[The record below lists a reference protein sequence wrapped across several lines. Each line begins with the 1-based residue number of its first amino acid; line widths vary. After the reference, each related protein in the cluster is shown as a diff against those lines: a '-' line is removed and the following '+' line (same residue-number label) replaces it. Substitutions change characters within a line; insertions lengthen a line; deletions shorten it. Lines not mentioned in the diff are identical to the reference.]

1 MTRFRYIFLVVSS
14 LLYLVNAHAQVP
26 GYLGKRLAIG
36 YAPSIMPFASIFDFK
51 AADGTDLTGLALN
64 IKHRIDLNYVVS
76 EHTTLSFDYSF
87 QKWGVISNLNGEGKL
102 VSKDDYYDEE
112 SMFREFGLYDCSYV
126 YTTSNKFTL
135 SLVTSKAIAPR
146 GNYFAIGLSY
156 ESISPKMV
164 DIEGKTIDLD
174 PLSDIGL
181 TMRFGKRR
189 VFFDKILIDGALSFE
204 ANTGFIYAGS
214 SLGDYNAERRGF
226 GGSNYGGLKKEDLN
240 KEILKQAALHTLIS
254 LRLGVYYLL

>member
-1 MTRFRYIFLVVSS
+1 MTRLRYIFLVVSS
-14 LLYLVNAHAQVP
+14 LVYLANAHAQVP

-36 YAPSIMPFASIFDFK
+36 YAPSIMPFAGIFDFK

-76 EHTTLSFDYSF
+76 EKATLSFDYSF
-87 QKWGVISNLNGEGKL
+87 QKWGVISNVDENGRLRGK
-102 VSKDDYYDEE
+102 SDY
-112 SMFREFGLYDCSYV
+112 FRENIMRDFNLYDFKYV
-126 YTTSNKFTL
+126 YATSNKFTL
-135 SLVTSKAIAPR
+135 SLVSSKAIAPR

-174 PLSDIGL
+174 ALSDVGL

-189 VFFDKILIDGALSFE
+189 VVFDKILIDGSLSFE
-204 ANTGFIYAGS
+204 S
-214 SLGDYNAERRGF
+214 NASFFSTSVGEYSTYSRGF
-226 GGSNYGGLKKEDLN
+226 DRGNGDGVTKTELN